1 MNDNKVKVTVDG
13 MDVLVEPGSSVL
25 QACEKVGVEIP
36 RFCFHERLLVSGN
49 CRMCLV
55 EIEKQIK
62 PVASCAMP
70 VMPNMN
76 IFTDTPLV
84 KKAREGVL
92 EFLLLNHP
100 LDCPI
105 CDQGGECDLQDQAML
120 YGSDRSRFYETKRGV
135 EDNNY
140 GPLVKSI
147 MTRCIHCTRCV
158 RFATEVAG
166 VPTLGTTGR
175 GVDTEVG
182 TYIEQTFK
190 SELSGNIIDL
200 CPVGALTSKP
210 YAFTARP
217 WELQH
222 TESVDVHDALGSNIR
237 IDSRGTEIMRII
249 PRLHEDLNEEWIS
262 DKARFSYDGLKSQRL
277 MEPMVRKEG
286 QLQPVSW
293 MEALNAIKK
302 AHQTANEGTPSAVV
316 GELADM
322 ESSFMLK
329 RLLAALGSSDI
340 TTTFQG
346 VDASPVLGKDFLGS
360 ETFGSTVR
368 AIEEADVILMVGT
381 FPRKECP
388 LIEARLRKRFLEGNV
403 RMATVYHNDSD
414 YQQKH
419 TYDVEHLGSD
429 LSVVQS
435 IAEGVHPFCQALA
448 QSKNPLILY
457 GAKILQDEDA
467 SAIVAMLRD
476 IEALTKA
483 FSGTSQDVLNCIQ
496 PSASQMGSSWLGFQ
510 GSKKQTSSDETSIL
524 FGLHVSGEALL
535 EVVEARQPSFVVVQG
550 SHGDAALTVAD
561 VVLPGAA
568 YTEKDSLFVN
578 TEGRIQGTRRALTP
592 PGESRVDWSILAAL
606 SEVLGVS
613 QGMHSLEEVRDALQ
627 GSLLG
632 SNSSWGEAPGSRGSS
647 RLPEPEWL
655 PRFALGQAS
664 GSKKM
669 TSWVND
675 YYRTDVIS
683 KNSAV
688 MAKCSQILNE
698 PNVGVQNG

>member
-1 MNDNKVKVTVDG
+1 
-13 MDVLVEPGSSVL
+13 
-25 QACEKVGVEIP
+25 
-36 RFCFHERLLVSGN
+36 
-49 CRMCLV
+49 
-55 EIEKQIK
+55 
-62 PVASCAMP
+62 MP

-175 GVDTEVG
+175 GLDTEVG

-286 QLQPVSW
+286 QLQPASW

-302 AHQTANEGTPSAVV
+302 AQQTTTEGTPSGVV

-340 TTTFQG
+340 ATTFQG
-346 VDASPVLGKDFLGS
+346 ADASPFSEKDFLGS
-360 ETFGSTVR
+360 ETFGSTVS
-368 AIEEADVILMVGT
+368 AIEDADVILMVGT

-388 LIEARLRKRFLEGNV
+388 LIEARIRKRFLEGNV
-403 RMATVYHNDSD
+403 RIATVYHNDSD

-457 GAKILQDEDA
+457 GAKILQDKDSTA
-467 SAIVAMLRD
+467 TVAMLRD
-476 IEALTKA
+476 IEAQAKA
-483 FSGTSQDVLNCIQ
+483 FSGTSSDVLNCIQ

-510 GSKKQTSSDETSIL
+510 GSKKQTSSEKTSIL
-524 FGLHVSGEALL
+524 FGLHVSGEDLL
-535 EVVEARQPSFVVVQG
+535 KVVEARQPSFVVVQG

-592 PGESRVDWSILAAL
+592 PGESRADWSILAAL
-606 SEVLGVS
+606 SEVLNVS
-613 QGMHSLEEVRDALQ
+613 QGMHSLEDVREALQ
-627 GSLLG
+627 VSLLG

-655 PRFALGQAS
+655 PRATFGPVS

-675 YYRTDVIS
+675 FYRTDVIS

>member
-1 MNDNKVKVTVDG
+1 
-13 MDVLVEPGSSVL
+13 
-25 QACEKVGVEIP
+25 
-36 RFCFHERLLVSGN
+36 
-49 CRMCLV
+49 
-55 EIEKQIK
+55 
-62 PVASCAMP
+62 
-70 VMPNMN
+70 
-76 IFTDTPLV
+76 
-84 KKAREGVL
+84 
-92 EFLLLNHP
+92 
-100 LDCPI
+100 
-105 CDQGGECDLQDQAML
+105 
-120 YGSDRSRFYETKRGV
+120 
-135 EDNNY
+135 
-140 GPLVKSI
+140 

-655 PRFALGQAS
+655 PRFALGQVS

>member
-1 MNDNKVKVTVDG
+1 
-13 MDVLVEPGSSVL
+13 
-25 QACEKVGVEIP
+25 
-36 RFCFHERLLVSGN
+36 
-49 CRMCLV
+49 
-55 EIEKQIK
+55 
-62 PVASCAMP
+62 
-70 VMPNMN
+70 
-76 IFTDTPLV
+76 
-84 KKAREGVL
+84 
-92 EFLLLNHP
+92 
-100 LDCPI
+100 
-105 CDQGGECDLQDQAML
+105 
-120 YGSDRSRFYETKRGV
+120 
-135 EDNNY
+135 
-140 GPLVKSI
+140 
-147 MTRCIHCTRCV
+147 
-158 RFATEVAG
+158 
-166 VPTLGTTGR
+166 
-175 GVDTEVG
+175 
-182 TYIEQTFK
+182 
-190 SELSGNIIDL
+190 
-200 CPVGALTSKP
+200 
-210 YAFTARP
+210 
-217 WELQH
+217 
-222 TESVDVHDALGSNIR
+222 
-237 IDSRGTEIMRII
+237 
-249 PRLHEDLNEEWIS
+249 
-262 DKARFSYDGLKSQRL
+262 
-277 MEPMVRKEG
+277 
-286 QLQPVSW
+286 
-293 MEALNAIKK
+293 
-302 AHQTANEGTPSAVV
+302 
-316 GELADM
+316 
-322 ESSFMLK
+322 MLK

-340 TTTFQG
+340 ATTFQG

-457 GAKILQDEDA
+457 GAKILQDEEA

-476 IEALTKA
+476 IETHTQA

-510 GSKKQTSSDETSIL
+510 GSQKQTPSDETSIL

-535 EVVEARQPSFVVVQG
+535 EAVEVRQPSFVVVQG
-550 SHGDAALTVAD
+550 SHGDAALKVAD

-592 PGESRVDWSILAAL
+592 PGESRADWSILAAL

-613 QGMHSLEEVRDALQ
+613 QGMHSLEEVREALQ

>member
-277 MEPMVRKEG
+277 LEPMVRKEG
-286 QLQPVSW
+286 ALQPASW

-302 AHQTANEGTPSAVV
+302 AQETSSEGSPAAVV
-316 GELADM
+316 GELADV

-340 TTTFQG
+340 ATTFQDVPATFPG
-346 VDASPVLGKDFLGS
+346 GKDFIGS

-368 AIEEADVILMVGT
+368 AIEEADAILMVGT

-388 LIEARLRKRFLEGNV
+388 LIEARIRKRFLEGNV
-403 RMATVYHNDSD
+403 RIATVFHNDSD

-419 TYDVEHLGSD
+419 TFDAEHLGSD
-429 LSVVQS
+429 LSVVQA
-435 IAEGVHPFCQALA
+435 IAEGTHSFCQVLA

-457 GAKILQDEDA
+457 GANILKDEEGV
-467 SAIVAMLRD
+467 AIVKMLRD
-476 IEALTKA
+476 IETQVKV
-483 FSGTSQDVLNCIQ
+483 FSGASQDVLNCIQ

-510 GSKKQTSSDETSIL
+510 GSTSESSESPVSIL
-524 FGLHVSGEALL
+524 FGLHASGEDVLKM
-535 EVVEARQPSFVVVQG
+535 VESRQPSFVVVQG
-550 SHGDAALTVAD
+550 SHGDAALAVAD

-592 PGESRVDWSILAAL
+592 PGESRADWSVLAAL

-613 QGMHSLEEVRDALQ
+613 QGYQSLEEVRQALQ
-627 GSLLG
+627 DSVLG
-632 SNSSWGEAPGSRGSS
+632 SNSTWGEAPGSRGSS

-655 PRFALGQAS
+655 PRAS
-664 GSKKM
+664 FGTLSSSKKL

-675 YYRTDVIS
+675 FYRTDVIS

-698 PNVGVQNG
+698 PNVGTQNG